1 VPGTQSYRTVL
12 LRNCPLRRIRTP
24 CLLRNCPDHEGCHRG
39 CGHSLIARRPAL
51 ERARSMPF
59 GGISAA
65 DQEIQRIDQP
75 TLALLQCA
83 GVRHAQAE
91 ALNPFL
97 LPGPHCGSMLAFF
110 TTSLTLSISRFS
122 ALPSTSALPPAGSM
136 PAARS
141 CFSAAGEFGSRD
153 RLRGDLV
160 DGRLR
165 HTGAR
170 EEPDDGRQSK
180 RATAGSQRATVQ
192 SRVSCAN
199 QRPACYKRNL
209 VGVCER
215 PFIPIQI
222 DRRKTQHM
230 VCFRERP
237 LKRPLPSSLA
247 TSADRKSAARCA
259 GVCQELASAMKRPVP
274 QPPRQGRKILGDE
287 PATTT
292 AKTAAPV

>member
-1 VPGTQSYRTVL
+1 
-12 LRNCPLRRIRTP
+12 
-24 CLLRNCPDHEGCHRG
+24 
-39 CGHSLIARRPAL
+39 
-51 ERARSMPF
+51 MPF

-97 LPGPHCGSMLAFF
+97 LPAPHCGSMLAFF

-136 PAARS
+136 PVARS

-180 RATAGSQRATVQ
+180 RATAGSQRARRFN
-192 SRVSCAN
+192 RVS
-199 QRPACYKRNL
+199 
-209 VGVCER
+209 
-215 PFIPIQI
+215 
-222 DRRKTQHM
+222 
-230 VCFRERP
+230 
-237 LKRPLPSSLA
+237 
-247 TSADRKSAARCA
+247 
-259 GVCQELASAMKRPVP
+259 
-274 QPPRQGRKILGDE
+274 
-287 PATTT
+287 
-292 AKTAAPV
+292 AAPTNDQLAISAILSAFARGLSFQFRSLDEKLSTWCASGRGRLSGLFLRLLQLLQTESRRRDAQAFVRSWHRQ